1 MSRAC
6 NLSVAAPSKRLTTLS
21 SVSSY
26 HWVVAYASP
35 YIYAPCTY
43 AVSYPERTG
52 RRRVFLEFFFSLSPS
67 LSFLRVGGPSTRA
80 RRGTPPFFSPYQ
92 RRIRLDGNE
101 ASIKGQRFLEL
112 REVQGRAVT
121 IYDSRER
128 VKNCRNGNEK
138 ERRKKLKWR
147 NLGLEDFWN
156 DESLLLQSSKFI

>member
-1 MSRAC
+1 MSRCIRVTVYIRAVHIRGE
-6 NLSVAAPSKRLTTLS
+6 LSGEDGAS
-21 SVSSY
+21 S
-26 HWVVAYASP
+26 
-35 YIYAPCTY
+35 
-43 AVSYPERTG
+43 
-52 RRRVFLEFFFSLSPS
+52 RVPRIFFSLSPS

-147 NLGLEDFWN
+147 NFDLEDFWN
-156 DESLLLQSSKFI
+156 ELNSINLLLQSLKFI